1 MLERNV
7 VGLDIGSYSVKVA
20 ELSAGL
26 RGSTFTRFTELLL
39 PRGAASEEIEATIQL
54 FLSSRNIVPETLVSA
69 LPTER
74 LTQRHLRFPFAGA
87 RKVAQAIA
95 FEIDEELP
103 VPLSD
108 VVLAHEQVLARPDQT
123 DVLVAIAARTDVENH
138 LASMRRMEL
147 EPRIVEVEGAS
158 LANLSAYLELSD
170 VSRLVLDVGHAKTN
184 ACLLVDGRP
193 IGLRRIPIAGLH
205 LTEALARDLRLSP
218 DAAEE
223 HKHEQGVFERGSAKP
238 VSPGVRDLLDRL
250 GREVLRSVQAIAGDP
265 LDPVSP
271 TEILLCGGSARLP
284 GLASYFEERTGLPVR
299 VLSVSR
305 EGDGAE
311 RLDEAGAPLY
321 AQAAAL
327 ALRGSNTDRV
337 TQSDFRQGDLGY
349 TPDLTGL
356 RPQLR
361 IAVGLFA
368 LFLALWVASAATR
381 AWLEGRRS
389 GALRDEVASIYSQT
403 FGGEPQGEPIAALE
417 ARAAETRALAA
428 HLGVT
433 GKGLSVLEILRQI
446 STLTPPGL
454 DVAFD
459 ELTIE
464 RQSIV
469 ARGHTS
475 DFVSADQL
483 KAELSKFP
491 GFQRVLVTDVKT
503 DPRRGGKTFTVS
515 IRIGESAE

>member
-1 MLERNV
+1 MFERNV

-20 ELSAGL
+20 ELAAGL
-26 RGSTFTRFTELLL
+26 RGAEFTRFTELLL
-39 PRGAASEEIEATIQL
+39 PRGAASEEVEATIQL
-54 FLSSRNIVPETLVSA
+54 FLQSRNISPEVLVSA

-87 RKVAQAIA
+87 KKVAAAIG

-123 DVLVAIAARTDVENH
+123 DVLVAIASRADVEQH
-138 LASMRRMEL
+138 LASLRRMEL

-158 LANLSAYLELSD
+158 LANLTSYLGLSD
-170 VSRLVLDVGHAKTN
+170 VSRLVLDVGHSKTN
-184 ACLLVDGRP
+184 VCLLVDGRP
-193 IGLRRIPIAGLH
+193 IGLRRVPIGGRH
-205 LTEALARDLRLSP
+205 LSDALARDLRLSP

-223 HKHEQGVFERGSAKP
+223 HKHEQGVFEPGSVKP

-250 GREVLRSVQAIAGDP
+250 AREVLRSVQAIAGDP

-271 TEILLCGGSARLP
+271 TEVLLCGGSARLR
-284 GLASYFEERTGLPVR
+284 GLPEFFEERTGLPAR
-299 VLSVSR
+299 VLEVSR
-305 EGDGAE
+305 EGEGAE
-311 RLDEAGAPLY
+311 RFAEAGAALY

-327 ALRGSNTDRV
+327 ALRGSSTERI
-337 TQSDFRQGDLGY
+337 TQSDFRQADLAY
-349 TPDLTGL
+349 APDLTGL

-368 LFLALWVASAATR
+368 LFLVLWVASAGSR

-389 GALRDEVASIYSQT
+389 AALRADIGSIHEQV
-403 FGGEPQGEPIAALE
+403 FGAAPQGEPIESLE
-417 ARAAETRALAA
+417 KRAAETRALAA

-446 STLTPPGL
+446 SALTPAGL
-454 DVAFD
+454 DVSFD
-459 ELTIE
+459 ELTVE

-483 KAELSKFP
+483 KAELAKFP

-503 DPRRGGKTFTVS
+503 DARRGGKTFTVS
-515 IRIGESAE
+515 IRIGEAAE